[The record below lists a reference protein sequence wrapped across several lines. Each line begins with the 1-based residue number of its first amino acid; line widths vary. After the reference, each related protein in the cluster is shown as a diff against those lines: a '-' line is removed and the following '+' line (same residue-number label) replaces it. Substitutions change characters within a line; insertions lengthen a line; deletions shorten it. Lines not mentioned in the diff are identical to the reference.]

1 MLSAPRMRHGASQ
14 QCLLPNKEFPYL
26 TGVPHVTWLA
36 CSVMNLCHA
45 SIRGSERGTA
55 MARRKGGL
63 TELLDIASALPWKV
77 AAALIPISFV
87 FFHVIA
93 AASDHSAAPTD
104 VAGLGP
110 AVIRA
115 YIHTFALLFQYL
127 FPFAFLVGAG
137 VSFAKRSLSARLF
150 DGVRSDPNVDVSG
163 LSWREFES
171 LVGEGFRHRG
181 FAVTER
187 GGAGPDGGVDL
198 SLARGHERFLVQCKQ
213 WRAQQVGVSVVRELY
228 GVMAAEH
235 VAGGYVVTSGSF
247 TKDAKAFA
255 AGRNIE
261 LLDGKALDG
270 LLRDGNSAVLRPV
283 DSMPEIGVT
292 KPKPPVCPKCKV
304 SMVLRTA
311 KKGANV
317 GGSFWGCAQYPRCR
331 QTVGIG

>member
-1 MLSAPRMRHGASQ
+1 M
-14 QCLLPNKEFPYL
+14 
-26 TGVPHVTWLA
+26 V
-36 CSVMNLCHA
+36 
-45 SIRGSERGTA
+45 
-55 MARRKGGL
+55 RRKGGL
-63 TELLDIASALPWKV
+63 TELLEIASALPWKV
-77 AAALIPISFV
+77 SAALVPISLV
-87 FFHVIA
+87 LFHVIA

-110 AVIRA
+110 VVIRA

-127 FPFAFLVGAG
+127 VPFAFLIGAG
-137 VSFAKRSLSARLF
+137 VSFAKRSRSARLL
-150 DGVRSDPNVDVSG
+150 DGVRSDADSDVSA
-163 LSWREFES
+163 LSWRDFES

-181 FAVTER
+181 FDVTER

-261 LLDGKALDG
+261 LMDGKALDG
-270 LLRDGNSAVLRPV
+270 LLREGRSAVLRPA
-283 DSMPEIGVT
+283 DSMSEIGT
-292 KPKPPVCPKCKV
+292 TIPKPPVCPKCRS

-311 KKGANV
+311 KRGANV
-317 GGSFWGCAQYPRCR
+317 GSSFWGCAQYPRCR
-331 QTVGIG
+331 QTVKIG